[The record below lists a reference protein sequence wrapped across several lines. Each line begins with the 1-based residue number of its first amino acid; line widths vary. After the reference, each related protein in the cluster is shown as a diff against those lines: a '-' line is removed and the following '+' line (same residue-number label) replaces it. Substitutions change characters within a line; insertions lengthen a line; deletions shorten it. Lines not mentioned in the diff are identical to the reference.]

1 MKITIL
7 EGTKDDEVIIVKPTD
22 VKDNDDLI
30 SLLLLI
36 LFQQADEASKS
47 TEDLLK
53 RLHVANLCLNNMFIG
68 KIDKIDD
75 EDITQ

>member
-53 RLHVANLCLNNMFIG
+53 RLHFANLCLNNMFIG